1 MAYTTGTLSE
11 LISTIGGR
19 GRYWSYITG
28 DSPAAV
34 CAAGYINDAGKKRMQ
49 SGDVVFVLSGTL
61 TSLISATPS
70 ATAAGDTSEFASGA
84 TVAWQPYVATVS
96 PITTSSTGGFAGTPT
111 TAATAT
117 LAPVVLPGLAN
128 NPRNLLDCGDFGT
141 APWQKGTSFNGSGLT
156 GALIADRFAS
166 MSGTGLTW
174 TAGQTSNTTVQ
185 GFTAALDWGR
195 SAGDTHTLG
204 LSMGQVI
211 ETYDSARVQG
221 LPLSFSFWA
230 ASDANFA
237 AGASGGFFTASVMSG
252 TGVDQNFNLMCSG
265 GWSGQTTV
273 ATQNI
278 TPTST
283 QTRYLVTGVVPTN
296 ATQLGVVWSYNAT
309 TAATSPGLTAGAHES
324 LQFIGPQL
332 EVGPPTGFEHLDV
345 AEVVNIAT
353 RYLQVINE
361 PTAGCAIGPAG
372 FSAASIAIVHVP
384 LVSPMR
390 KAPTVT
396 FNTGGWAVLDQ
407 GQATH
412 RVSAGGLQVGNTG
425 TMTLLVTCAGTF
437 SAGNS
442 ASPTF
447 LQGQS
452 TALGSI
458 VANSDYAA

>member
-11 LISTIGGR
+11 LAQVIGGR
-19 GRYWSYITG
+19 GRYWTYITA
-28 DSPAAV
+28 DSIAAV
-34 CAAGYINDAGKKRMQ
+34 AASGYISDAGKKRIMV
-49 SGDVVFVLSGTL
+49 GDVVFVLSGTL
-61 TSLISATPS
+61 STILSANPS
-70 ATAAGDTSEFASGA
+70 VAAAGASPEFASGA
-84 TVAWQPYVATVS
+84 TISWQPFIVSSVSAT
-96 PITTSSTGGFAGTPT
+96 TGSTGVPAVS
-111 TAATAT
+111 ATAT
-117 LAPVVLPGLAN
+117 LSPAAMPGLQV
-128 NPRNLLDCGDFGT
+128 NPRNMLDCADFT
-141 APWQKGTSFNGSGLT
+141 VAPWQKGTSFNGSGLT
-156 GALIADRFAS
+156 GSLIADRFAS
-166 MSGTGLTW
+166 MSGTSLTW

-185 GFTAALDWGR
+185 GFSTALCWGR

-204 LSMGQVI
+204 LSMGQVL
-211 ETYDSARVQG
+211 ETLDSIRVQG
-221 LPLSFSFWA
+221 LPLSLSFWA

-237 AGASGGFFTASVMSG
+237 AGASGGFFTASIMAG
-252 TGVDQNFNLMCSG
+252 TGTNQNFNLMCSG

-296 ATQLGVVWSYNAT
+296 ATQLGVVWSYVAT

-324 LQFIGPQL
+324 LQFISPQL
-332 EVGPPTGFEHLDV
+332 EVGPPTPFEHLEV

-353 RYLQVINE
+353 RYLQVIAE
-361 PTAGCAIGPAG
+361 PTAGMAIGPAV
-372 FSAASIAIVHVP
+372 FSAASIALVHVP
-384 LVSPMR
+384 LPSPMR
-390 KAPTVT
+390 AAPTVT

-407 GQATH
+407 GQTTH

-425 TMTLLVTCAGTF
+425 AITLLVTCAGTF

-458 VANSDYAA
+458 VLNSDFAA